1 MHLLAVLM
9 VLGLAWV
16 IRSQSD
22 LGQGT
27 WNERWQKSLFLL
39 VFPPLLI
46 LSTATAILYM
56 GCHGAMLGM
65 KAGSWGCAISASI
78 LVLALVCLVRL
89 VHQASQSIRQLTN
102 YQKDTIEGISA
113 NIIHTQSLY
122 SAQVG
127 FWQSEL
133 VISQGLLNTFDAP
146 HLKAVLAHE
155 QAHVYYRDT
164 FWFFWLGWLRSCT
177 AWLPKT
183 QMIWRELL
191 LLRELR
197 ADSKAAQ
204 SVDFLLLAES
214 LLTVA
219 KHPLQHSPIA
229 CANLNDDMVGDRLNE
244 RIDSLLEKSETVNS
258 NSWQQWRWI
267 SLVLLPLF
275 TIPLHS

>member
-1 MHLLAVLM
+1 MHLLAVFI
-9 VLGLAWV
+9 VIGLAWM
-16 IRSQSD
+16 IRSQSH
-22 LGQGT
+22 LGEGT
-27 WNERWQKSLFLL
+27 WDERWHRALFLL

-46 LSTATAILYM
+46 LSTATAIIYM
-56 GCHGAMLGM
+56 GCHGAMFGM

-78 LVLALVCLVRL
+78 ILLALGCLAQL
-89 VHQASQSIRQLTN
+89 SYQGNQSIRQLAN
-102 YQKDTIEGISA
+102 YQKNNIDGIPAKIIDT
-113 NIIHTQSLY
+113 QLFY

-164 FWFFWLGWLRSCT
+164 FWFFWLGWMRSFS

-183 QMIWRELL
+183 QIIWRELL

-197 ADSKAAQ
+197 ADGKAAQ

-214 LLTVA
+214 LLAVA
-219 KHPLQHSPIA
+219 KNPLQLSSIT
-229 CANLNDDMVGDRLNE
+229 CANLHDDMVGDRLNE
-244 RIDSLLEKSETVNS
+244 RINSLLEKSETASS
-258 NSWQQWRWI
+258 NSWQQWHWI
-267 SLVLLPLF
+267 CLILLPLF

>member
-1 MHLLAVLM
+1 MHLLAFFV
-9 VLGLAWV
+9 VIGLAWI
-16 IRSQSD
+16 IRSQSH

-27 WNERWQKSLFLL
+27 WAERWHKALFLL
-39 VFPPLLI
+39 LFPPLLI

-78 LVLALVCLVRL
+78 IVLSLGHLVRL
-89 VHQASQSIRQLTN
+89 AYQGNQSIGQLAN
-102 YQKDTIEGISA
+102 CEKNTIEGIPA
-113 NIIHTQSLY
+113 KIIDTELFY

-127 FWQSEL
+127 FWQSDL
-133 VISQGLLNTFDAP
+133 VLSQGLLNTFDVP
-146 HLKAVLAHE
+146 HLQAVLAHE

-164 FWFFWLGWLRSCT
+164 FWFFWLGWMRSFT
-177 AWLPKT
+177 VWLPKT
-183 QMIWRELL
+183 QMIWQELL

-197 ADSKAAQ
+197 ADSKAIQ

-219 KHPLQHSPIA
+219 QHPLQLAPVAS
-229 CANLNDDMVGDRLNE
+229 ANLHDGMVGDRLNA
-244 RIDSLLEKSETVNS
+244 RINSLLAQPKVPSS
-258 NSWQQWRWI
+258 DSWQQWRWI
-267 SLVLLPLF
+267 CLVLLPLF